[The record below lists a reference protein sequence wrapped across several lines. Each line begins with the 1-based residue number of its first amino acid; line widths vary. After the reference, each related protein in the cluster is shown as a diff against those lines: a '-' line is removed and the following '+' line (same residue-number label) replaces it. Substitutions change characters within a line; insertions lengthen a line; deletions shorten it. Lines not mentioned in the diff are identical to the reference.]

1 LKQWAFSLLNQPLG
15 KIRTQGQTLKSE
27 DIKLHILG
35 KRWRKRRDSMTE
47 REIDEEKAR

>member
-1 LKQWAFSLLNQPLG
+1 MGVFSVLSTSPLG

-27 DIKLHILG
+27 DNKLHILG
-35 KRWRKRRDSMTE
+35 KSWRLRRDSMTE